1 VRELELIVREESVRG
16 CLAVYS
22 QASFGDDEG
31 ALTVCSLPMGSTE
44 LYDDAA
50 SIETWYQI
58 RPGVSHISSQAR
70 VEMSLFKGD
79 WCCSRQRLWSHFF
92 GSTCSV
98 SSLVG
103 VSKDPSGNSR

>member
-1 VRELELIVREESVRG
+1 VRELEFIAREESVRG

-31 ALTVCSLPMGSTE
+31 ALTVCSLPMGSTD

-50 SIETWYQI
+50 GIETRYQI

-70 VEMSLFKGD
+70 VEMSLFTGNR
-79 WCCSRQRLWSHFF
+79 CCRRQRLWSHFF

-103 VSKDPSGNSR
+103 VSNDPSGNSR